1 MALHAA
7 IILLSR
13 LIHEGEQRHKPYIV
27 GDPRMVIWWVAS
39 VTPPLKNPGYAHA
52 KHFFNNVI
60 ACTARTHCKNRDV
73 TTVAVHSHAKT
84 PLSKSEHT
92 VSYFM
97 IGFLPRLSNKHF
109 LILIEWLSS
118 RTGIWRRGTNDQIS
132 GDFHACLIAL
142 RARSAHAFKKSLD
155 FATFIRNQ
163 PLIPEMTFF
172 CIHIKLSYDSRDDVV
187 CTHKISLWFHWWCYV
202 HT

>member
-1 MALHAA
+1 
-7 IILLSR
+7 
-13 LIHEGEQRHKPYIV
+13 
-27 GDPRMVIWWVAS
+27 
-39 VTPPLKNPGYAHA
+39 
-52 KHFFNNVI
+52 
-60 ACTARTHCKNRDV
+60 
-73 TTVAVHSHAKT
+73 
-84 PLSKSEHT
+84 
-92 VSYFM
+92 M

-163 PLIPEMTFF
+163 LLIPEMIFLYTHKIKLWFQRWCYVYTLNQF
-172 CIHIKLSYDSRDDVV
+172 MIPLMMLCVHIKTGYDSRDDVM
-187 CTHKISLWFHWWCYV
+187 CTHKIRLWFQRWCYV
-202 HT
+202 YTQNQVMIPEMMLCLHIKSGCDSRDDVMCTHKIRLWFQRWCFVYT